1 MPIHGEYRQLRAHAR
16 LGRESGLEEQAV
28 LLAESGDVV
37 AVDEYGL
44 AIEDKIHVG
53 RVFIDASLDRV
64 DRTIL
69 RDRRRSAGDGI
80 VVAVI
85 AVDREGGAASGFPE
99 IVTRGFVPDSEE
111 NGGLMEEA
119 KRLVVSSLREA
130 TSEERADEAMLR
142 ARIQT
147 DLKRFFRRRTQR
159 HPLIIPVIVE
169 L

>member
-1 MPIHGEYRQLRAHAR
+1 MSRETSGPSSAPAH
-16 LGRESGLEEQAV
+16 
-28 LLAESGDVV
+28 DPKVV

-44 AIEDKIHVG
+44 AVEDRIHVG

-85 AVDREGGAASGFPE
+85 AVDREGGAAGGFPE

-111 NGGLMEEA
+111 NGDVMEDVVM
-119 KRLVVSSLREA
+119 RLTRPCVASSRPA
-130 TSEERADEAMLR
+130 CW
-142 ARIQT
+142 
-147 DLKRFFRRRTQR
+147 
-159 HPLIIPVIVE
+159 
-169 L
+169 